1 MRRLYFSALKDMTQ
15 LSTNSRLYGGIFFLC
30 MATLMYELILTRI
43 FSVLMWYHFASMA
56 ISLALFGLGGSAL
69 LVYLR
74 PGWFPETRTAALS
87 SRFALLF
94 GLTVSLFF
102 LLFVAF
108 RLQPVFGYRVLS
120 FFHQPFYQP
129 FQQGNV
135 QQTLDLGQLAGLAG
149 LYLLTALPFF
159 CSGIAVTLL
168 LSRHHQQFN
177 RLYFYDLCGAGAGC
191 LMIILVLKL
200 VGGITGL
207 LIIALIGLL
216 AAWLLLPQPH
226 LPRQRIVIVL
236 LMLLL
241 GAAGIG
247 NLLTDFA
254 EIRFVRGRYEPNLL
268 WSSWNSFSRVAVY
281 PAQSE
286 EAGRAWGLSRNYR
299 GAIPE
304 QLGMVVDDTGYTTLY
319 RDQGELTDG
328 FFRDNVISLAY
339 YLKSQPSV
347 LVIGPGG
354 GKDVLAA
361 LAMEARRVVPVEVN
375 PLIVQA
381 VNKEFGSFTGEL
393 YRQPKVELQ
402 VDEGRSYIRRSD
414 EQFDVIQASAVFGRM
429 APSAGAFTLSENNL
443 YTLEAFNDYWD
454 HLSEDGILSISRFI
468 FERETL
474 RLVSLGLELLK
485 QRGVAN
491 PAAHIVVIK
500 ERGLANFMLKKQ
512 PFSVSELT
520 ELRQLAADKAFDLV
534 YLPGAEKGQKA
545 FQELVASG
553 GSAEFYR
560 NFPFDITPT
569 DDNRPFFYYMLKPG
583 SFLNLFSF
591 PEQSP
596 FEDRAILILRNLLLV
611 VGAGVVLVFLLPL
624 LLLRRQALKGP
635 LAVRR
640 LGYFACLGLGFMLL
654 EIGLLRRFILFLGH
668 PIYSLAVILFSLL
681 IFSGLGSLLSQ
692 RLQQRKGRLPMILLA
707 LVLLSLVYTYG
718 LPSLLTQWVGLPLA
732 LRCLLAG
739 LLLAPLGL
747 LLGMPMPLGIKLFHE
762 NAEEIPWSW
771 GVNGATSVLGTI
783 LAVVLAMNFG
793 FNLTLLLGVGVY
805 LLALLTVLSIRQSKE
820 LS

>member
-1 MRRLYFSALKDMTQ
+1 MTQ
-15 LSTNSRLYGGIFFLC
+15 NIATNRHYGGIFFLC

-56 ISLALFGLGGSAL
+56 ISLALFGMGGAAL
-69 LVYLR
+69 LIYLR
-74 PGWFPETRTAALS
+74 PNWFPEQRTELLT
-87 SRFALLF
+87 SRFAQLF
-94 GLTVSLFF
+94 GVSVALFF

-108 RLQPVFGYRVLS
+108 RLQPTFGFKVLS

-135 QQTLDLGQLAGLAG
+135 RQSLELVQLLVLSG

-159 CSGIAVTLL
+159 CSGIAVTWL

-191 LMIILVLKL
+191 LLIILVLKL

-207 LIIALIGLL
+207 LVIGLVGLL
-216 AAWLLLPQPH
+216 AAWLLLPRERGRRERVSI
-226 LPRQRIVIVL
+226 LL
-236 LMLLL
+236 LMVFL
-241 GAAGIG
+241 AIAGTV
-247 NLLTDFA
+247 NLLSDYA
-254 EIRFVRGRYEPNLL
+254 EIRFVRGRYEPTLL

-299 GAIPE
+299 GAVPE

-319 RDQGELTDG
+319 RDQGDKTKG
-328 FFRDNVISLAY
+328 FFRDNVIILSY
-339 YLKSQPSV
+339 YLKNNPSV

-381 VNKEFGSFTGEL
+381 VNEEFASFTGEL
-393 YRQPKVELQ
+393 YRRPRVDLQ
-402 VDEGRSYIRRSD
+402 VDEGRSFIRRSS
-414 EQFDVIQASAVFGRM
+414 EKFDIIQASAVFGRM

-443 YTLEAFNDYWD
+443 YTLEAFTDYWE
-454 HLSEDGILSISRFI
+454 HLEQDGILSISRFI

-485 QRGVAN
+485 QQGVIN
-491 PAAHIVVIK
+491 PAAHIAVIK

-512 PFSVSELT
+512 PFTDAELT

-534 YLPGAEKGQKA
+534 YLPGEKRGQKV
-545 FQELVASG
+545 FQQLIASG

-560 NFPFDITPT
+560 DFPYDITPT

-583 SFLNLFSF
+583 SFIDLFSF

-611 VGAGVVLVFLLPL
+611 VAGGVALVFLLPL
-624 LLLRRQALKGP
+624 LLLRRQALQAP
-635 LAVRR
+635 LAGRR
-640 LGYFACLGLGFMLL
+640 LAYFACLGLGFMLL

-668 PIYSLAVILFSLL
+668 PIYSLAVVLFSLL
-681 IFSGLGSLLSQ
+681 VFTGLGSLLSQ
-692 RLQQRKGRLPMILLA
+692 HFRQPEKNLKRVLLA
-707 LVLLSLVYTYG
+707 LVLLSLLYTFG
-718 LPSLLTQWVGLPLA
+718 LPALLSQWVGWPLIM
-732 LRCLLAG
+732 RCTVAG
-739 LLLAPLGL
+739 LMLAPLGL
-747 LLGMPMPLGIKLFHE
+747 LLGIPMPLGIRLFHQT
-762 NAEEIPWSW
+762 AADIPWSW
-771 GVNGATSVLGTI
+771 GINGATSVLGTI

-793 FNLTLLLGVGVY
+793 FNLTLLLGVAVY
-805 LLALLTVLSIRQSKE
+805 LMALAIVLGSGFLKE
-820 LS
+820 S

>member
-1 MRRLYFSALKDMTQ
+1 MIPATTNNRLC
-15 LSTNSRLYGGIFFLC
+15 GGIFFLC

-56 ISLALFGLGGSAL
+56 ISLALFGLGGAAL

-74 PGWFPETRTAALS
+74 PGWFPESRTAALT

-94 GLTVSLFF
+94 ATSVALFF
-102 LLFVAF
+102 LLFVIF
-108 RLQPVFGYRVLS
+108 RLQPTFGFRVLS

-135 QQTLDLGQLAGLAG
+135 RQALELSQLLGLAG

-159 CSGIAVTLL
+159 CSGISVTLL

-177 RLYFYDLCGAGAGC
+177 RLYFYDLCGAGVGC
-191 LMIILVLKL
+191 LLIILILKL

-207 LIIALIGLL
+207 LVIALVGLL
-216 AAWLLLPQPH
+216 AAWLLLPTASPVGKR
-226 LPRQRIVIVL
+226 LT
-236 LMLLL
+236 LLL
-241 GAAGIG
+241 LLLLFFAGGIG
-247 NLLTDFA
+247 NLVSDFA

-319 RDQGELTDG
+319 RDLGEKTDG

-339 YLKSQPSV
+339 YLKPQASV

-381 VNKEFGSFTGEL
+381 VNEEFASFTGEL
-393 YRQPKVELQ
+393 YRRAKVELQ
-402 VDEGRSYIRRSD
+402 VDEGRSFIRRSS
-414 EQFDVIQASAVFGRM
+414 ERFDIIQASAVFGRM

-443 YTLEAFNDYWD
+443 YTLEAFSDYWD
-454 HLSEDGILSISRFI
+454 HLSDDGILSISRFI

-485 QRGVAN
+485 QQGVAD
-491 PAAHIVVIK
+491 PAAHIAVIK
-500 ERGLANFMLKKQ
+500 ERGLANFMLKKR
-512 PFSVSELT
+512 PFSAAERN
-520 ELRQLAADKAFDLV
+520 ELRSLAADKAFDIV
-534 YLPGAEKGQKA
+534 YLPGESRGQKV
-545 FQELVASG
+545 FQQLIASA
-553 GSAEFYR
+553 GSAAFYDD
-560 NFPFDITPT
+560 FPFDISPT

-583 SFLNLFSF
+583 SFMNLFSF

-611 VGAGVVLVFLLPL
+611 VTAGVAVVFLLPL
-624 LLLRRQALKGP
+624 LLLRRRALKSP
-635 LAVRR
+635 LAGRR
-640 LGYFACLGLGFMLL
+640 LAYFACLGLGFMLL

-668 PIYSLAVILFSLL
+668 PIYSLAVILCSLL

-692 RLQQRKGRLPMILLA
+692 RLAERKRSLPVILLA
-707 LVLLSLVYTYG
+707 LIALSLLYTYG
-718 LPSLLTQWVGLPLA
+718 LPLLLGQWVGLPLL

-739 LLLAPLGL
+739 LLLAPLGV
-747 LLGMPMPLGIKLFHE
+747 LLGMPLPLGIKIFH
-762 NAEEIPWSW
+762 ATADEIPWSW
-771 GVNGATSVLGTI
+771 GINGATSVLGTI

-793 FNLTLLLGVGVY
+793 FNLTLLLGVAVY
-805 LLALLTVLSIRQSKE
+805 LLALLTILSIRQP
-820 LS
+820 

>member
-1 MRRLYFSALKDMTQ
+1 MTPITSNRRLC
-15 LSTNSRLYGGIFFLC
+15 GGIFFLC

-56 ISLALFGLGGSAL
+56 ISLALFGMGGAAL

-74 PGWFPETRTAALS
+74 PSWFPESRTAQLT

-94 GLTVSLFF
+94 GVSVALFF

-108 RLQPVFGYRVLS
+108 RLHPTFGFKVLS

-135 QQTLDLGQLAGLAG
+135 RQSLELTQLLGLAG

-168 LSRHHQQFN
+168 LSRYHQQFN
-177 RLYFYDLCGAGAGC
+177 RLYFYDLCGAGVGC
-191 LMIILVLKL
+191 LLIILVLKL

-207 LIIALIGLL
+207 LVIGLVGLL
-216 AAWLLLPQPH
+216 AAWLLLPQPSR
-226 LPRQRIVIVL
+226 LRGRLSIAL
-236 LMLLL
+236 LALLL
-241 GAAGIG
+241 VAAGVG
-247 NLLTDFA
+247 NLLSDFA

-299 GAIPE
+299 GPIPE

-319 RDQGELTDG
+319 RDQGEKTVG

-339 YLKSQPSV
+339 YLKEQPSV

-361 LAMEARRVVPVEVN
+361 LSMESRRVVPVEVN

-381 VNKEFGSFTGEL
+381 VNEEFASFTGEL
-393 YRQPKVELQ
+393 YRRPKVDLQ

-414 EQFDVIQASAVFGRM
+414 EKFDIIQASAVFGRM

-443 YTLEAFNDYWD
+443 YTLEAFTDYWE
-454 HLSEDGILSISRFI
+454 HLTDDGILSISRFI

-485 QRGVAN
+485 QQGLAQ
-491 PAAHIVVIK
+491 PAAHIAVIK

-512 PFSVSELT
+512 PFTADELT
-520 ELRQLAADKAFDLV
+520 ELRQMAAEKAFDLV
-534 YLPGAEKGQKA
+534 YLPGEERGQKV
-545 FQELVASG
+545 FQQLIASG

-560 NFPFDITPT
+560 DFPFDITPT

-583 SFLNLFSF
+583 SFANLFSF

-611 VGAGVVLVFLLPL
+611 VTGGVVLVFLLPL
-624 LLLRRQALKGP
+624 LLLRRRALQAP
-635 LAVRR
+635 LAGRR
-640 LGYFACLGLGFMLL
+640 LLYFACLGLGFMLL

-681 IFSGLGSLLSQ
+681 IFTGIGSLLSQ
-692 RLQQRKGRLPMILLA
+692 RLRQPEKSLKAVLSA
-707 LVLLSLVYTYG
+707 LVLLSLVYVYG
-718 LPSLLTQWVGLPLA
+718 LPLVLAKWVGWPLV
-732 LRCLLAG
+732 LRCLLSG
-739 LLLAPLGL
+739 ILLAPLGL
-747 LLGMPMPLGIKLFHE
+747 LLGMPMPLGIRLFHDKPD
-762 NAEEIPWSW
+762 EIPWSW
-771 GVNGATSVLGTI
+771 GINGATSVLGTI

-793 FNLTLLLGVGVY
+793 FNLTLLLGVAVY
-805 LLALLTVLSIRQSKE
+805 LLALVALPKPALLEKSS
-820 LS
+820 